1 MLLLATGVLV
11 VYATRLSY
19 SPVYLHH
26 DEVFFALQAHSI
38 ASTGRDV
45 YGRFFPLYF
54 QMSENVWFQPVLV
67 YFTGLFLTVL
77 PLSESA
83 VRLPSAVLG
92 TIDVVLV
99 YLIGRRMFMEV
110 ALADAG

>member
-54 QMSENVWFQPVLV
+54 QIERDPRSGSRATAAARSKTSSHGSRAITPPPC
-67 YFTGLFLTVL
+67 T
-77 PLSESA
+77 
-83 VRLPSAVLG
+83 
-92 TIDVVLV
+92 
-99 YLIGRRMFMEV
+99 
-110 ALADAG
+110 